1 MQDVKEKKTKVIKLN
16 KDFFSILLIS
26 TKSCIASYYVFLSN
40 QSFKE
45 LNKLFNTNFTEQK
58 KREKRLLTHKKV
70 L

>member
-1 MQDVKEKKTKVIKLN
+1 
-16 KDFFSILLIS
+16 
-26 TKSCIASYYVFLSN
+26 LSN